1 MEEYFNKRLSHFI
14 KDFAC
19 RDEIIAKFNNKK
31 SISKITKE
39 LTFKISEESV
49 IEFLWDYM
57 IEKNIILL
65 HDIGSRE
72 NDQYDYVKKVSEL
85 GKTEYVAVKKS
96 MPVEKSDYKLVDI
109 KRLRSSEAELKALN
123 DFERE
128 LIEKLPFE
136 NREYFINKELI
147 K

>member
-1 MEEYFNKRLSHFI
+1 MEEYFDKGLSRFV

-19 RDEIIAKFNNKK
+19 KDEIIAKFKRK
-31 SISKITKE
+31 ISISQITKE

-49 IEFLWDYM
+49 ISILWDYL
-57 IEKNIILL
+57 IDNNIILL
-65 HDIGSRE
+65 YDIDSKE
-72 NDQYDYVKKVSEL
+72 NDQYDFVKKVSSL

-128 LIEKLPFE
+128 LIEKLPFG
-136 NREYFINKELI
+136 NREYYI
-147 K
+147 KIQ